1 VKRINVRAALI
12 ALFLGLAAVTPGQA
26 EEYYVYQTPNGAL
39 VISNKE
45 PPPGSKIIKRH
56 SWPEATD
63 SEVSQSQPPN
73 NPPPNVQAES
83 APKPSKT
90 K

>member
-12 ALFLGLAAVTPGQA
+12 ALFLGLAAIAPSLA
-26 EEYYVYQTPNGAL
+26 EDYYIYRDPDGKLA
-39 VISNKE
+39 ISNKE
-45 PPPGSKIIKRH
+45 PPPGSKIIRQH
-56 SWPEATD
+56 SWPELTD

-73 NPPPNVQAES
+73 NPQPKGQAEAS
-83 APKPSKT
+83 PKPSKN